1 MPLAAPYTAPE
12 HRKPLPSRP
21 AFFLGTFTFGQ
32 SKKKYLTVTG
42 KTVIQPNPHLIKSH
56 FSNPRVAPKSLESSD
71 RNPSYPVR
79 PIALAEP
86 D

>member
-1 MPLAAPYTAPE
+1 LGFIKTEILAATHNQFE
-12 HRKPLPSRP
+12 LR
-21 AFFLGTFTFGQ
+21 
-32 SKKKYLTVTG
+32 
-42 KTVIQPNPHLIKSH
+42 
-56 FSNPRVAPKSLESSD
+56 LESSD